1 MSKSKL
7 QKKYLVTK
15 RNVLN
20 EMRSNSMTLQELRL
34 FSIYL
39 SKINPRDIS
48 TRAVRFPLADFQE
61 IMDLI
66 RLHIDHLKTVGDNL
80 LQKIV
85 SLPED
90 NGGFT
95 KFQLFKIFKV
105 YLDKESNQWFAEIDA
120 HDMALPLMFD
130 FKSHYFK
137 YELWNTLRLKSKNQF
152 RMYEILKQYERSG
165 VRIISIED
173 LKEQL
178 GINENDYPNFHDF
191 KRRVLD
197 VCQRALAE
205 YTDISY
211 MYEPHGKKG
220 RGGKVLELKFT
231 ITKNKDYIDPLGLD
245 KFIDLSDKTII
256 ENDYQEMRFDDID
269 ENNNLHSTDTS
280 PIYEERITFLMSACN
295 NEFTREEI
303 IVLFD
308 IMPSWAKHD
317 ENDSHDFLQSK
328 YREMNMRK
336 PSKSRFGYLK
346 KIINEMEA

>member
-1 MSKSKL
+1 MLISGVFYVKIETS
-7 QKKYLVTK
+7 KKYLVTK

-20 EMRSNSMTLQELRL
+20 EMRANSMTLQELRL
-34 FSIYL
+34 FSIHL

-48 TRAVRFPLADFQE
+48 TRVVRFPLTDFQE
-61 IMDLI
+61 VMDLI
-66 RLHIDHLKTVGDNL
+66 RLHIDHLKAIGDNL

-90 NGGFT
+90 DGGFT

-105 YLDKESNQWFAEIDA
+105 SLDKESNQWFAEIDA

-165 VRIISIED
+165 VRVISIED

-178 GINENDYPNFHDF
+178 GIDENDYPNFYDF

-197 VCQRALAE
+197 VCQKALAE

-211 MYEPHGKKG
+211 DYRPYGKKG
-220 RGGKVLELKFT
+220 RGGKILELRFT
-231 ITKNKDYIDPLGLD
+231 IIKNKDYIDPLGLD
-245 KFIDLSDKTII
+245 KFIDLNGRTDN
-256 ENDYQEMRFDDID
+256 ENDYQEVSLDDLD
-269 ENNNLHSTDTS
+269 GNGNLRHTHLPSTKN
-280 PIYEERITFLMSACN
+280 I
-295 NEFTREEI
+295 
-303 IVLFD
+303 
-308 IMPSWAKHD
+308 
-317 ENDSHDFLQSK
+317 
-328 YREMNMRK
+328 
-336 PSKSRFGYLK
+336 
-346 KIINEMEA
+346 